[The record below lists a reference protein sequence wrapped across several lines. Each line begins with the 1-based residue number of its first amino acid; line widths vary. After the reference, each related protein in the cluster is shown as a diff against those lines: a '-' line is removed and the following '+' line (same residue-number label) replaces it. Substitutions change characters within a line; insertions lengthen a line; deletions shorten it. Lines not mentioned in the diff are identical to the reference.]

1 MDSHILHKK
10 DDMFGLQKQKKIVHK
25 NQKIHNEIVKQLKT
39 KIEVDLEGHDF
50 EDLYSDDSEMLLS
63 TENVVDKVE
72 IFDWYFPK
80 FNADE

>member
-10 DDMFGLQKQKKIVHK
+10 DDMFGLQKHKKIVHK